1 MLVGLFVEL
10 LALVFNGVEVNT
22 IIDMISGNM
31 PVDVGQVVLWIML
44 DVVFIVIARGLWTIE
59 DYEMEA
65 AKIEK

>member
-1 MLVGLFVEL
+1 MIVGLFVEL